1 MKVIRNAGDRFVLEL
16 AGREYRLLRD
26 VLKLFPRI
34 PVGYHQLNPT
44 GDATQTAADQRL
56 IEEALAAH
64 KAESR
69 RQLEAWLR
77 ETDRLR
83 AKAGVWRLAFTVT
96 ELDWLLQVLND
107 VRVGSWLR
115 LGSPADPHGLE
126 VTKNNWDDLVALEF
140 CGFLQSV
147 LLRSLNEPT

>member
-1 MKVIRNAGDRFVLEL
+1 MCS
-16 AGREYRLLRD
+16 
-26 VLKLFPRI
+26 KLFPRI

-44 GDATQTAADQRL
+44 GDPAQTAADQQL

-83 AKAGVWRLAFTVT
+83 AKAAY
-96 ELDWLLQVLND
+96 
-107 VRVGSWLR
+107 GS
-115 LGSPADPHGLE
+115 
-126 VTKNNWDDLVALEF
+126 
-140 CGFLQSV
+140 
-147 LLRSLNEPT
+147 